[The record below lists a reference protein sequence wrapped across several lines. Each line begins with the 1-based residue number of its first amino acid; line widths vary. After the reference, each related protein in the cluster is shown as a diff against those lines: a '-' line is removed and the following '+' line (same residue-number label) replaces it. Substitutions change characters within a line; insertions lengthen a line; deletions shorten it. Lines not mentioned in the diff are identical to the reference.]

1 MVQFAFGSRFCVH
14 FKVCLHPPTKM
25 RSSPT
30 PSSQVFES
38 PVKEDSPLSVSLH
51 VVPLASVSLFK
62 FCVLCVLCRIRD
74 ELSYRHNPNISV
86 MFSNSYSVSYK
97 YTGNLGERINA
108 FAFNLGLYFLSL
120 FLSQKKQK
128 EKRKKTPTPAHTV
141 QLCLLKCS
149 RSNSVWKLSV
159 HTVNV
164 WICIYLY
171 ARISTGFATY
181 VDWLP
186 LTSFQACWR

>member
-14 FKVCLHPPTKM
+14 FEVCLHPPTKM

-30 PSSQVFES
+30 LSSQVFES
-38 PVKEDSPLSVSLH
+38 PVKEDSPLSVSLRI
-51 VVPLASVSLFK
+51 VPLASVSLFK

-128 EKRKKTPTPAHTV
+128 EKRKKPQHLHIQYSFVYWNVPDPTQSESCLCI
-141 QLCLLKCS
+141 QLMCGYAF
-149 RSNSVWKLSV
+149 
-159 HTVNV
+159 
-164 WICIYLY
+164 IYMHAYQQDLQ
-171 ARISTGFATY
+171 RM
-181 VDWLP
+181 
-186 LTSFQACWR
+186 